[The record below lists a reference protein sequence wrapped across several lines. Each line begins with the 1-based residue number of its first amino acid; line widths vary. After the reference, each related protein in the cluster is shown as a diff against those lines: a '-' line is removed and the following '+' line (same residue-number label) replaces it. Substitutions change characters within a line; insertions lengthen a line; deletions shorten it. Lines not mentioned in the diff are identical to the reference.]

1 MNMNIRKAVTADINA
16 VERIYNEIHQAESDG
31 KYTTGWI
38 KDVYPVRSTAE
49 AALLRGDLFV
59 LEDEGEIRGA
69 GIINQIQVDVYAAAG
84 WKHTVPDDE
93 VCVFHTLVISPR
105 FPGKGYGRQFM
116 SFYENY
122 AQDHGWTELR
132 IDTNE
137 RNVTARKLYH
147 ELGYEEIGVVPT
159 VFNNIPG
166 VMLVLLEKNVKCPA
180 AHQAFRSAAPDL
192 WQTQS

>member
-1 MNMNIRKAVTADINA
+1 MNIRKAVTADIDA
-16 VERIYNEIHQAESDG
+16 VERIYSEIHQAESVG

-49 AALLRGDLFV
+49 AALLRGDLFI

-69 GIINQIQVDVYAAAG
+69 GIINQIQVDVYAAAD

-116 SFYENY
+116 AFYENY
-122 AQDHGWTELR
+122 ARDHGWPELR

-166 VMLVLLEKNVKCPA
+166 VRLVLLEKNVQCPA
-180 AHQAFRSAAPDL
+180 VHQAFRSAEPV
-192 WQTQS
+192 